1 MKRFTYIITLL
12 SIIIVGCA
20 TSKKTTKEN
29 KDLKRLVSY
38 MNGAF
43 NSSAQAKVDTNYFDI
58 SLHMASIWKNKAG
71 NWLYVEQAVTK
82 NLQKPYRQRVYKV
95 EQVDAK
101 TFKSNVYTI
110 KNQEKWIEKWKNP
123 NDLDVFSESDIE
135 LKDGCAVVLTLQAD
149 GSFSGSTVGA
159 GCESNLRGATYATSK
174 VTVTQKGIE
183 SWDQGFNKEGK
194 QVWGATLG
202 AYKFLKD
209 EDK

>member
-1 MKRFTYIITLL
+1 MKQLAVFIVIL
-12 SIIIVGCA
+12 SFIFAACS
-20 TSKKTTKEN
+20 TSKNVSKDG
-29 KDLKRLVSY
+29 KDLKRLVTY

-43 NSSAQAKVDTNYFDI
+43 NSGAQAKVDTNYFDI
-58 SLHMASIWKNKAG
+58 SLHMASIWKNKDG
-71 NWLYVEQAVTK
+71 HWLYVEQSVTK

-101 TFKSNVYTI
+101 TFKSSVYTI

-123 NDLDVFSESDIE
+123 SDLDIFSESDIE
-135 LKDGCAVVLTLQAD
+135 LKDGCAVVLTLQSD

-159 GCESNLRGATYATSK
+159 GCESNLRGAAYATSK
-174 VTVTQKGIE
+174 VTVSSKGIE

-202 AYKFLKD
+202 PYKFLKN
-209 EDK
+209 